1 MEKIL
6 IIEDD
11 AALRMMV
18 QRALRNEGYE
28 VHAAQDG
35 VEGTVSAKS
44 KLPDLILCD
53 VRMDKLDGYGTLEAL
68 RKDPATCA
76 IPFILM
82 TGQADYAGMR
92 QGMELGADDYL
103 PKPFTVPEL
112 TAAVRARLSK
122 ATVLKQQADKRL
134 AELRVNISCSL
145 PHEMRTPLNGIIGF
159 SEMIVSDYDSLPA
172 DDVIS
177 MAKAINDSAK
187 RLHRLIENTLLYAQ
201 LELATGDESRMAAFR
216 RGFVEDV
223 ARTVER
229 TARQRASTAN
239 RPADLHLT
247 LTSSPAGI
255 AAEHLARVLDEL
267 LDNAFKFSTS
277 GKAVFVTV
285 ESVPPN
291 VRLSIKDSGR
301 GMKPEYLTEIGAYM
315 QFERKFFEQQ
325 GSGLGLTIAK
335 RLTELH
341 GGTLTL
347 RSEPGVGTEIVI
359 DLPVAAHSRPASSPA
374 TSIPN

>member
-18 QRALRNEGYE
+18 QRALRNEGYD
-28 VHAAQDG
+28 VYAAQDG
-35 VEGTVSAKS
+35 LEGTATAKTH
-44 KLPDLILCD
+44 LPDLILCD
-53 VRMDKLDGYGTLEAL
+53 VRMDRLDGYGTLEAL
-68 RKDPATCA
+68 RKHPSTST

-112 TAAVRARLSK
+112 TAAVRARLNK
-122 ATVLKQQADKRL
+122 TTILKQQANKRL
-134 AELRVNISCSL
+134 DELRVNISCSL

-187 RLHRLIENTLLYAQ
+187 RLHRMIENTLLYAQ
-201 LELATGDESRMAAFR
+201 LELAAGDESRTQTFR
-216 RGFVEDV
+216 RGYVEDV

-229 TARQRASTAN
+229 TARQRAASASRTE
-239 RPADLHLT
+239 DLRLA
-247 LTSSPAGI
+247 LASSPAGM
-255 AAEHLARVLDEL
+255 ASEHLSRVLDEL

-277 GKAVFVTV
+277 GKPVFVAI
-285 ESVPPN
+285 EQVPPN
-291 VRLSIKDSGR
+291 VRVSVKDSGR

-341 GGTLTL
+341 GGSLML
-347 RSEPGVGTEIVI
+347 RSEPGIGTEVVLT
-359 DLPVAAHSRPASSPA
+359 LPIAVEAGAAGSLA
-374 TSIPN
+374 TTSLA

>member
-18 QRALRNEGYE
+18 QRALRNEGYD
-28 VHAAQDG
+28 VYAAQDG
-35 VEGTVSAKS
+35 LEGTATAKTH
-44 KLPDLILCD
+44 LPDLILCD
-53 VRMDKLDGYGTLEAL
+53 VRMDRLDGYGTLEAL
-68 RKDPATCA
+68 RKHPSTST

-112 TAAVRARLSK
+112 TAAVRARLNK
-122 ATVLKQQADKRL
+122 TTILKQQANKRL
-134 AELRVNISCSL
+134 DELRVNISCSL

-187 RLHRLIENTLLYAQ
+187 RLHRMIENTLLYAQ
-201 LELATGDESRMAAFR
+201 LELAAGDESRTQTFR
-216 RGFVEDV
+216 RGYVEDV

-229 TARQRASTAN
+229 AARQRAASAS
-239 RPADLHLT
+239 RAEDLRLA
-247 LTSSPAGI
+247 LASSPAGM
-255 AAEHLARVLDEL
+255 ASEHLSRVLDEL

-277 GKAVFVTV
+277 GKPVFVTI
-285 ESVPPN
+285 EQVPPN
-291 VRLSIKDSGR
+291 VRVSVKDSGR

-341 GGTLTL
+341 GGSLML
-347 RSEPGVGTEIVI
+347 RSEPGVGTEVVLT
-359 DLPVAAHSRPASSPA
+359 LPIAVEAGATGSLATTSPA
-374 TSIPN
+374 